1 MAYENFENTAFDL
14 DRDGKINASEA
25 AYIQETIFKDDSVER
40 SEDDY
45 IEGDGWYPTDDEY
58 KKFEQEL
65 LELRE
70 STKRQDRN
78 VRIFTIGLLIVLCL
92 IPYRIIT
99 LPIIGFVVYFSAEAG
114 VWGKNR

>member
-45 IEGDGWYPTDDEY
+45 IEM
-58 KKFEQEL
+58 KKALQ
-65 LELRE
+65 
-70 STKRQDRN
+70 
-78 VRIFTIGLLIVLCL
+78 I
-92 IPYRIIT
+92 
-99 LPIIGFVVYFSAEAG
+99 
-114 VWGKNR
+114 